1 VLKDALHSKHPPANI
16 ATSLAAS
23 GFGVPSNA
31 GAGIRLMLLLAAKML
46 LVEKTS
52 AVKVATKT
60 LLDIG
65 NWLITRFNFLR

>member
-1 VLKDALHSKHPPANI
+1 
-16 ATSLAAS
+16 
-23 GFGVPSNA
+23 
-31 GAGIRLMLLLAAKML
+31 MLLLAAKML